1 MSVRLFREGP
11 LFQAAAHPHL
21 APFDGGFRLADRPTG
36 PGEGKRS
43 KKSLKRELAEVVDQI
58 GELQERLY
66 AEDEVAVLLVFQAM
80 DAAGKDGT
88 IRAVMTGI
96 NPAGCQV
103 FSFKQ
108 PSKLELDHDFL
119 WRTTRCLPER
129 GRIGIFNRSYYEE
142 TLVVRVH
149 PELLEHQR
157 LPWPEPV
164 PEIFERRLAAI
175 AAFEEHLARSGTV
188 VLKFF
193 LNVSHAEQKE
203 RFLAR
208 IDERAK
214 NWKFS
219 SSDVRERQ
227 FWPAYM
233 SAYEQA
239 IAATSR
245 PWAPW
250 YVVPADHKPTMR
262 LHVAQIV
269 RDALQQV
276 DPQFPVLDDHEA
288 ERLEQMRAQL
298 MAEAPLP

>member
-1 MSVRLFREGP
+1 MFHATP
-11 LFQAAAHPHL
+11 HPCL
-21 APFDGGFRLADRPTG
+21 APVDGSFRLADFATAA
-36 PGEGKRS
+36 PGEPRS
-43 KKSLKRELAEVVDQI
+43 KKKLKKALKEVVDEI
-58 GELQERLY
+58 GALQERLY
-66 AEDEVAVLLVFQAM
+66 AQDRVAVLLVFQAM

-103 FSFKQ
+103 FSFKK
-108 PSKLELDHDFL
+108 PSTRELEHDFL

-142 TLVVRVH
+142 ALVVRVH
-149 PELLEHQR
+149 PQILEHQR

-164 PEIFERRLAAI
+164 PEIWDRRLASI

-193 LNVSHAEQKE
+193 LNVSRDEQKR

-208 IDERAK
+208 IEERRK

-219 SSDVRERQ
+219 SGDVKERGHWDDYQ
-227 FWPAYM
+227 VAY
-233 SAYEQA
+233 QA
-239 IAATSR
+239 AIQSTSR
-245 PWAPW
+245 SWAPW

-262 LHVAQIV
+262 LTVAEIV
-269 RDALQQV
+269 RDAIRQV
-276 DPQFPVLDDHEA
+276 DPQFPVLDDA
-288 ERLEQMRAQL
+288 ERSRLAEMREL
-298 MAEAPLP
+298 LLAESP

>member
-1 MSVRLFREGP
+1 MFHATP
-11 LFQAAAHPHL
+11 HPCL
-21 APFDGGFRLADRPTG
+21 APVDGSFRLADFATAA
-36 PGEGKRS
+36 PGEPRS
-43 KKSLKRELAEVVDQI
+43 KKKLKKALKEVVDEI
-58 GELQERLY
+58 GALQERLY
-66 AEDEVAVLLVFQAM
+66 AQDRVAVLLVFQAM

-103 FSFKQ
+103 FSFKK
-108 PSKLELDHDFL
+108 PSTRELEHDFL

-142 TLVVRVH
+142 ALVVRVH
-149 PELLEHQR
+149 PQILEHQR

-164 PEIFERRLAAI
+164 PEIWDRRLASI

-193 LNVSHAEQKE
+193 LNVSRDEQKR

-208 IDERAK
+208 IEERRK

-219 SSDVRERQ
+219 SGDVKERGHWDDYQ
-227 FWPAYM
+227 VAY
-233 SAYEQA
+233 QA
-239 IAATSR
+239 AIQSTSR

-262 LHVAQIV
+262 LTVAETV
-269 RDALQQV
+269 RDAIRQV
-276 DPQFPVLDDHEA
+276 DPQFPVLDDA
-288 ERLEQMRAQL
+288 ERARLAEMREL
-298 MAEAPLP
+298 LLAESP